1 MQTVLDIT
9 TPTEMYTDA
18 PWPEGVPMP
27 GRGDTVNYRGNDI
40 SWKFTVKERQIQVD
54 LDAVGSPQGRVTLT
68 VDSEPPMGFF

>member
-9 TPTEMYTDA
+9 TPTEMFTDA

-27 GRGDTVNYRGNDI
+27 GRGDTVNYRCNDI
-40 SWKFTVKERQIQVD
+40 SWKFVVKERQIQVD
-54 LDAVGSPQGRVTLT
+54 LDAADQQGRVTLI